1 MEKMNI
7 GSMNGNFLTG
17 FKVNEV
23 NYYIDSAIIFSA
35 KEIYINPDLSQIVFG
50 TIAFS
55 EVIITSMQLY
65 QKLFEINQG

>member
-50 TIAFS
+50 TIA
-55 EVIITSMQLY
+55 L
-65 QKLFEINQG
+65 KL